1 MAQPPEEFVALPGS
15 ERPPLAGA
23 LAGAP
28 EDGAVP
34 VEVTVVLR
42 PRTGGDPVA
51 EVARR
56 AAAPAPGPAALG
68 RAAFAARHGAD
79 PGALERVAAYARAR
93 GLEVLGADPDRRS
106 VRLRGP
112 ATAVGGA
119 FGVELRRFDHP
130 DGGYRGHAGPVALP
144 RSLAAVVVAVLGLD
158 DRPQARPRLSRMA
171 VAPAAAG
178 AAFTPPEVAALYA
191 YPPGSTGQ
199 GQTIGLIELGGGY
212 DPAGIAAYFSGLG
225 LRAPDLTAVGVDGAA
240 NQPTGTP
247 NGPDGEVQLDI
258 EVAGAV
264 APGAAL
270 AVYFAPNTDAG
281 FMDAVT
287 TAIHDHQRA
296 PAVLSIS
303 WGSAESTW
311 SAAALTAFDAALADA
326 ALLGVTVCCAAG
338 DQGSGDG
345 VGDGLAHVD
354 FPAASPHVLGCG
366 GTSLAAAAGAITSE
380 VVWNDASGATGGG
393 VSAVFPLPAWQA
405 GARVPPSAN
414 PGGHRGRGVP
424 DVAGDADPVTGYR
437 VQVDGQVL
445 VFGGTSAVAP
455 LWAGLVARLNAALGH
470 PVGYLNPVLYPL
482 AATQPVTR
490 DITQG
495 GNGAYRAAVGWD
507 PCTGLGTPIGQRL
520 LAALTKGPAPAV
532 R

>member
-1 MAQPPEEFVALPGS
+1 
-15 ERPPLAGA
+15 
-23 LAGAP
+23 
-28 EDGAVP
+28 
-34 VEVTVVLR
+34 
-42 PRTGGDPVA
+42 
-51 EVARR
+51 
-56 AAAPAPGPAALG
+56 
-68 RAAFAARHGAD
+68 
-79 PGALERVAAYARAR
+79 
-93 GLEVLGADPDRRS
+93 
-106 VRLRGP
+106 
-112 ATAVGGA
+112 
-119 FGVELRRFDHP
+119 
-130 DGGYRGHAGPVALP
+130 GPVAVP
-144 RSLAAVVVAVLGLD
+144 RSLAAAVVAVLGLY
-158 DRPQARPRLSRMA
+158 DRPQARPRLSRLA
-171 VAPAAAG
+171 APAAVA

-212 DPAGIAAYFSGLG
+212 DPADVTAYFAGLG
-225 LRAPDLTAVGVDGAA
+225 LPAPALTAVGVDGAA
-240 NQPTGTP
+240 NQPTGSP
-247 NGPDGEVQLDI
+247 NGADGEVQLDI

-264 APGAAL
+264 APGAAV

-287 TAIHDHQRA
+287 TAIHDRQRA

-311 SAAALTAFDAALADA
+311 SSSALTAFDRALADA

-366 GTSLAAAAGAITSE
+366 GTSLTAAGGAIARE
-380 VVWNDASGATGGG
+380 VVWNAGGGATGGG

-405 GARVPPSAN
+405 AAGVPPSAN

-424 DVAGDADPVTGYR
+424 DVAGDADPATGYR
-437 VQVDGQVL
+437 VQVDGQAL

-470 PVGYLNPVLYPL
+470 AVGYLNPVLYPL
-482 AATQPVTR
+482 AAAHPVTR
-490 DITQG
+490 DITEG
-495 GNGAYRAAVGWD
+495 SNGAYRAAVGWD
-507 PCTGLGTPIGQRL
+507 PCTGLGSPLGERM
-520 LAALTKGPAPAV
+520 LAALAPSPTRPA